1 MDRGISQSLF
11 AKVPSKDVF
20 NIAKTEEGAKQ
31 LADIYFGGDKNQLL
45 NAVGGRGSDDT
56 NASEAFTKISG
67 YNFANVKAPA
77 SPASSA
83 APAAAAAPAT
93 PTAPTTTAEES
104 APERPTGPR
113 FPIDS
118 SANIKPTV
126 TPTGDELTAAQFQD
140 SLYPSISPEAV
151 YSPEDFEVQEEELY
165 EDVTNITDLKPKLTV
180 AESEGL
186 QVTTPTLTEAP
197 KYQSYVAEGTPEYEA
212 ARGIPSAESLIGDIQ
227 GTVSEA
233 SVAQAAQGEL
243 DERATVKYQMGQ
255 LFSSFE
261 EGKPPPAWAA
271 PAVRKVG
278 AMMSARGLG
287 KSSMA
292 AAAITQAMME
302 AGIPIAA
309 ADAKSYATI
318 QLQNLNNR
326 QTAALQN
333 AMTFAAMDKQNLN
346 ARMQAAVNNS
356 QIFLNTD
363 LTNLKNQQ
371 QLKTIDLQSQFQKL
385 FNDQAQENASRQF
398 NAKSQAQTDQF
409 FSELDVQVQNA
420 NASRMA
426 AMSQF
431 NVDQANATDRYFA
444 KINDAREKFN
454 IQNDAVIQQSN
465 ANWRRNLNTAN
476 TTTQNEA
483 NRINALNVLQIQNNA
498 LNRLWQRYRDEASW
512 AIQANENDAQRAH
525 AIAYLAQQ
533 QSFNAEQYKKDRDNT
548 LFKSLGAVAAG
559 GIFSLLGGKN
569 P

>member
-1 MDRGISQSLF
+1 M
-11 AKVPSKDVF
+11 
-20 NIAKTEEGAKQ
+20 AKTREQIQREI
-31 LADIYFGGDKNQLL
+31 DTLL
-45 NAVGGRGSDDT
+45 YD
-56 NASEAFTKISG
+56 
-67 YNFANVKAPA
+67 
-77 SPASSA
+77 ASSNENFSPSEQNRLSSLRQELSSAPVKTLAA
-83 APAAAAAPAT
+83 APAAPV
-93 PTAPTTTAEES
+93 APTTPAVPPATAEEP
-104 APERPTGPR
+104 APARPTGPR

-118 SANIKPTV
+118 SANVKPIA

-140 SLYPSISPEAV
+140 SLYPSIPPEAE
-151 YSPEDFEVQEEELY
+151 YSPEDLEVQEEELY
-165 EDVTNITDLKPKLTV
+165 EDITNVTDLKADLTV
-180 AESEGL
+180 AETEGL
-186 QVTTPTLTEAP
+186 QITTPTLTEAP

-212 ARGIPSAESLIGDIQ
+212 AKGIPSAESLIGDIQ

-243 DERATVKYQMGQ
+243 DERATVKYQMDQ

-302 AGIPIAA
+302 SGIPIAA

-326 QTAALQN
+326 QASALQN

-346 ARMQAAVNNS
+346 NRMQAAVNNS

-363 LTNLKNQQ
+363 LANLKNQQ

-420 NASRMA
+420 NSSRMA
-426 AMSQF
+426 AMNQF
-431 NVDQANATDRYFA
+431 NADQANATDRYFA
-444 KINDAREKFN
+444 KINDARERFN
-454 IQNDAVIQQSN
+454 IQNEAIINQSN
-465 ANWRRNLNTAN
+465 VSWRRNINTAN
-476 TTTQNEA
+476 TTQQNEA
-483 NRINALNVLQIQNNA
+483 NRLNALNTLQLQNNA

-525 AIAYLAQQ
+525 SIAILAQQ
-533 QSFNAEQYKKDRDNT
+533 QNFNAEQYKEDRENK
-548 LFKSLGAVAAG
+548 LFSSIGTVAVGGIFNLLGNRKKAAG
-559 GIFSLLGGKN
+559 GE
-569 P
+569 

>member
-1 MDRGISQSLF
+1 MDRGLSQSLF

-20 NIAKTEEGAKQ
+20 NIAKTEDGAKQ
-31 LADIYFGGDKNQLL
+31 LADTYFGGDKNQLL
-45 NAVGGRGSDDT
+45 NAIGGRGSDDF

-67 YNFANVKAPA
+67 YNFADTKTPSASTAPA
-77 SPASSA
+77 DSIT
-83 APAAAAAPAT
+83 PAT
-93 PTAPTTTAEES
+93 PTTPAEEP
-104 APERPTGPR
+104 APVEPIGPR
-113 FPIDS
+113 NPIDS
-118 SANIKPTV
+118 SANVRPTF
-126 TPTGDELTAAQFQD
+126 TPTGEELKATQYQD
-140 SLYPSISPEAV
+140 FLYPSLAEESTYTPSEFEIDAG
-151 YSPEDFEVQEEELY
+151 DFFD
-165 EDVTNITDLKPKLTV
+165 DVSV
-180 AESEGL
+180 AETIVPDVAIAETEGL

-309 ADAKSYATI
+309 ADAKFYATI

-326 QTAALQN
+326 QASALQN

-346 ARMQAAVNNS
+346 NRMQAAVNNS

-371 QLKTIDLQSQFQKL
+371 QLKTIDLQLQFQKL

-398 NAKSQAQTDQF
+398 NAKSQSQIDQF
-409 FSELDVQVQNA
+409 FAELDVQVQNA

-426 AMSQF
+426 AMNQF
-431 NVDQANATDRYFA
+431 NADQANATDRYFA
-444 KINDAREKFN
+444 KINDARERFN
-454 IQNDAVIQQSN
+454 IQNEAIINQSN
-465 ANWRRNLNTAN
+465 VSWRRNINTAN
-476 TTTQNEA
+476 TTQQNEA
-483 NRINALNVLQIQNNA
+483 NRLNALNTLQLQNNA

-525 AIAYLAQQ
+525 SIAILAQQ
-533 QSFNAEQYKKDRDNT
+533 QNFNAEQYKEDRENK
-548 LFKSLGAVAAG
+548 LFSSIGTVAVGGIFNLLGNNRKKAAG
-559 GIFSLLGGKN
+559 G
-569 P
+569 